1 MIDKFGADERN
12 NVKTIFQ
19 DIAPRLSG
27 NTAFNGIIEYPVQ
40 DGFEIALLESVTP
53 YGVKL
58 NDGLGGWA
66 NKRNRRTGQLLKGW
80 FTEVCYGAGLDYLRG
95 KGGYY
100 NSINATKESLVKEA
114 QDNPLR
120 QRIYIDQITESGDVN
135 ELD

>member
-1 MIDKFGADERN
+1 MADTFGPDERT

-27 NTAFNGIIEYPVQ
+27 NTAFNGIIEYPIN
-40 DGFEIALLESVTP
+40 DGFEVALLESVTP

-58 NDGLGGWA
+58 DEGQGGWA

-80 FTEVCYGAGLDYLRG
+80 FTEVCYGAGADYLRG
-95 KGGYY
+95 KGGYV
-100 NSINATKESLVKEA
+100 NSINATRDSLVQEA
-114 QDNPLR
+114 KDNPLR
-120 QRIYIDQITESGDVN
+120 QQIYIQQISESGDVN